1 MKKTILASLLLL
13 PIIIGCSPVTNT
25 KRPVNEIINQYSIKD
40 KQPTR
45 IWYYQFGAATS
56 TIFDIDTSKYSEVM
70 SKFSDLKMEQKDTI
84 QKNTANDFYIS
95 IFYDNE
101 SVEDKYVIG
110 MTDKIAYMTFT
121 FDGDVKSYTVSIS
134 DELYKNTKDYFDNM
148 QKNIATLK
156 N

>member
-1 MKKTILASLLLL
+1 LLLL
-13 PIIIGCSPVTNT
+13 PIIIGCSPTANG

-45 IWYYQFGAATS
+45 IWYYQFGAATN

-84 QKNTANDFYIS
+84 QKNTTKDFYIS

-110 MTDKIAYMTFT
+110 MTDNIAYMTFT
-121 FDGDVKSYTVSIS
+121 FDGEVKSYTVSIS
-134 DELYKNTKDYFDNM
+134 DELYKNAKDYFDNM

-156 N
+156 K